1 MGNNLETT
9 LKDIF
14 LDIDHLSKISNADFE
29 NEFWDNYI
37 QYIENYNSI
46 LKKLQ
51 EIGFFKELSPIAFVP
66 DAQRAYMH
74 YGFSSAEQAKLREVA
89 NSSKLLRA
97 KVKEKLPKEKSKKTE
112 ESPLDRIEHLC
123 NRFHTVACQLRRRH
137 ENRAT
142 IDIKD
147 EYDVQDLFHCLL
159 KIDFDDVRPEI
170 WTPEYA
176 GSASRMDFVLPKEK
190 IVIEA
195 KMLRESLTK
204 KKLGEDLLVD
214 IAKYKKFP
222 YCKVIICFIYD
233 PKNMIDNPR
242 GFEAD
247 LNTDTSE
254 IRILSFIRPT
264 G

>member
-97 KVKEKLPKEKSKKTE
+97 KVKEKLPKEKSKKNGRK
-112 ESPLDRIEHLC
+112 PLR
-123 NRFHTVACQLRRRH
+123 Q
-137 ENRAT
+137 NRAPL
-142 IDIKD
+142 
-147 EYDVQDLFHCLL
+147 QSFPH
-159 KIDFDDVRPEI
+159 
-170 WTPEYA
+170 
-176 GSASRMDFVLPKEK
+176 S
-190 IVIEA
+190 
-195 KMLRESLTK
+195 SLSVK
-204 KKLGEDLLVD
+204 KKTRKPSNDR
-214 IAKYKKFP
+214 Y
-222 YCKVIICFIYD
+222 
-233 PKNMIDNPR
+233 
-242 GFEAD
+242 
-247 LNTDTSE
+247 
-254 IRILSFIRPT
+254 
-264 G
+264 